1 MVFEGS
7 ILLAPRQA
15 LEFRTRAS
23 AGKCNLWNVHYLAL
37 PRASAN
43 SAEEDG
49 SKDLLREITSFG
61 RHKNNRLLS
70 RYDNLGGGHQFPS
83 ASEING
89 IVKRHFSIGH

>member
-15 LEFRTRAS
+15 LEFRAS
-23 AGKCNLWNVHYLAL
+23 AGKCNLLNVHYLAL

-70 RYDNLGGGHQFPS
+70 RYDNFGGGHQFPS

-89 IVKRHFSIGH
+89 IVI